1 MIGSWLLLAA
11 AAPAAAAPTAKA
23 APAAPAAK
31 PAPAVGPIVVQVA
44 NVRNAR
50 GRVYVALCPQD
61 KFLAKSCPY
70 EASTPAHPGVTT
82 VVLDHIPPG
91 DWGAQAFHDENGNH
105 EIDRGIFGIPKE
117 GVAFSRDAKIVM
129 GPPKW
134 RDAVFTHGPQSQ
146 TITFKLRY
154 FTGPGSPEAWAEE
167 HPGQ

>member
-1 MIGSWLLLAA
+1 MMAA
-11 AAPAAAAPTAKA
+11 AAPAAAAPSAKA
-23 APAAPAAK
+23 T
-31 PAPAVGPIVVQVA
+31 PAVGPVVVQVA
-44 NVRNAR
+44 NVRNTH

-70 EASTPAHPGVTT
+70 EASAPARPGVTT
-82 VVLDHIPPG
+82 VVIERVPPG
-91 DWGAQAFHDENGNH
+91 DWGAQAFQDENGNH

-117 GVAFSRDAKIVM
+117 GVGFSRDAKIVM

-134 RDAVFTHGPQSQ
+134 RDAVFTHGTGSQ
-146 TITFKLRY
+146 TIALKLRY